1 MSSSS
6 SIAPPRDM
14 CIGSFQEGQLVD
26 APLWHGAVGTP
37 LHAFVERLMLV
48 GAEEC
53 PWKAFLPVLLRER
66 GACEEVLA
74 RARADTARRLGQL
87 GDVSLSGR
95 IWKMSRDA
103 CGCRLVQS
111 ALDKAAT
118 DQEKEALTYELHGH
132 VWEAIHCPHAN
143 HVLQKVVVLLRPEA
157 LQFVVQELLA
167 GGAIN
172 ASRHKYGCRVVQR
185 LIEYCPPHQT
195 CGIVDALLQ
204 ELTSVA
210 GHPYGNYVIQKAVQ
224 HGLQVHQQFIVSAIK
239 ADIGSFATDPN
250 LSAVLGAAIEHC
262 DAHSAELAAMLV
274 EDCSRAQPLSQCGG
288 ERTVG
293 SWWRWP
299 APVWG
304 MRASATSWM
313 PYRRPTMRRPSD
325 CFVTSARRFGPRAS
339 GSRCSR
345 SSPRTPRGPHSLR
358 SDVGRVCLVDRAVRH
373 VGGQSNSVLGL
384 ASLSSLCKLGGL

>member
-1 MSSSS
+1 
-6 SIAPPRDM
+6 M

-274 EDCSRAQPLSQCGG
+274 EDGRLLVAMACSRLGHASISHVLDALSPSHYAQAKRLLRN
-288 ERTVG
+288 ERKTL
-293 SWWRWP
+293 
-299 APVWG
+299 
-304 MRASATSWM
+304 RAS
-313 PYRRPTMRRPSD
+313 
-325 CFVTSARRFGPRAS
+325 RFGKQVLQVLAEDTEGPS
-339 GSRCSR
+339 Q
-345 SSPRTPRGPHSLR
+345 SS
-358 SDVGRVCLVDRAVRH
+358 
-373 VGGQSNSVLGL
+373 Q
-384 ASLSSLCKLGGL
+384 